1 MIYYFIYHDIM
12 SEKMIHK
19 REFRIVCNQMSIELL
34 KSLDA
39 FLNKN
44 ILPANIENSS
54 AHLDCNNFE
63 LNGKILS
70 EILENENFITD
81 FNNDFSIYLRVSNTE
96 PYNVFWINILK
107 KKISESLVLLKI
119 QKKILL
125 SGKKN
130 LLKDL

>member
-44 ILPANIENSS
+44 ILA
-54 AHLDCNNFE
+54 
-63 LNGKILS
+63 
-70 EILENENFITD
+70 
-81 FNNDFSIYLRVSNTE
+81 
-96 PYNVFWINILK
+96 LK
-107 KKISESLVLLKI
+107 KMCYNIYSTIKE
-119 QKKILL
+119 
-125 SGKKN
+125 
-130 LLKDL
+130 DL